1 MIEETVGFLDIILR
15 EGQHTVN
22 NVVAGY
28 KITGVLTP
36 IKAANRENKLPI
48 FFFLFGFFSITV
60 LGSWFMLPHLSL
72 YGVFLINLI
81 SLFLF

>member
-36 IKAANRENKLPI
+36 SKVANRENKLPI
-48 FFFLFGFFSITV
+48 FFFFIWFFFYNGTRV
-60 LGSWFMLPHLSL
+60 LVYVTAFKFIWRF
-72 YGVFLINLI
+72 FN
-81 SLFLF
+81 